1 MSRIGFG
8 ILTEDPMYDEDGVMV
23 DEDFAW
29 EDVEELVESG
39 DISYDPHD
47 TVNS

>member
-23 DEDFAW
+23 DEDFDW